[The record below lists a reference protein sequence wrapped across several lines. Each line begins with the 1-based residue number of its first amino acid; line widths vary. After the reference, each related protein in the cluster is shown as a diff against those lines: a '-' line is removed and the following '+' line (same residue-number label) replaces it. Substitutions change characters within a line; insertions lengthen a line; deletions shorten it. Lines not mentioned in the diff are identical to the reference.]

1 MSTTGHHSSA
11 AAASPSQKK
20 RLIVCCDGTWM
31 NSDKGYEKGK
41 PQPPSNVTRLA
52 RSFKRGCS
60 DGTVQVINYQSGV
73 GTGGSDAVSGGAFGS
88 GIAEHMRESYS
99 FICANYV
106 DGDEIVLIGFSR
118 GAFTARSI
126 AGMIG
131 NLGLLTREGMIYFY
145 PVFKD
150 MQNWQTKNYKDPF
163 TNVPFENKP
172 RGENAAEDYRRM
184 LLERGYTRVYESGG
198 SGKLITIKAVAVF
211 DTVGSLG
218 VPSVAWMQKLGLG
231 HTTSELR
238 FYDTTLSDRIENA
251 FHALALDEPRPPF
264 SPSIWERGAANRG
277 MTNLRQVWFPGSH
290 SNVGGG
296 WPDQGI
302 ANVTMAWM
310 MDQLTTVG
318 VEFDAG
324 SLRRMLTDTED
335 YYHKHPMAASLPTK
349 DAPKPKGKSP
359 KAVAKVKDTV
369 PDGIK
374 GKAKKVTPQTYFKW
388 AVDPILE
395 SNHPIR
401 PWGTGALLR
410 AHSPVY
416 TLSGTIVRSPG
427 MYHKLN
433 AYDGKE
439 LPEYLE
445 DTCEEIHP
453 SVRIRLAV
461 RGLGLD
467 DKQQWSAAAL
477 TNSGWELNRGADGRW
492 FWEYRGKE
500 DLPKKILYEAEMGHY
515 EKRILELAGGHPNIL
530 EFVESMRLDD
540 IAAIARRNASKA

>member
-1 MSTTGHHSSA
+1 MSTENATA
-11 AAASPSQKK
+11 PAPTQKK

-41 PQPPSNVTRLA
+41 PQNPSNVTRLA
-52 RSFKRGCS
+52 RSFKRGCD
-60 DGTVQVINYQSGV
+60 DGSVQVINYQSGV

-106 DGDEIVLIGFSR
+106 DGDEIILIGFSR

-131 NLGLLTREGMIYFY
+131 DLGLLTREGMPFFY

-163 TNVPFENKP
+163 PGVPFENKP
-172 RGENAAEDYRRM
+172 RGESAAEDYRRM
-184 LLERGYTRVYESGG
+184 LVEHGYTRVYEGGG

-218 VPSVAWMQKLGLG
+218 IPSVSWMEKIGLS

-238 FYDTTLSDRIENA
+238 FYDTALSDRIENA

-264 SPSIWERGAANRG
+264 SPSLWERPASNRG
-277 MTNLRQVWFPGSH
+277 VTNLRQVWFPGSH

-296 WPDQGI
+296 WPDQGM

-318 VEFDAG
+318 VEFDLG
-324 SLRRMLTDTED
+324 SIRRMLIDTER
-335 YYHKHPMAASLPTK
+335 YYKNHPMAIAIPTK
-349 DAPKPKGKSP
+349 EAPKQKAKPS
-359 KAVAKVKDTV
+359 KAVTKVKETV
-369 PDGIK
+369 PDGVK
-374 GKAKKVTPQTYFKW
+374 GKAKKVKPRTNFKW

-401 PWGTGALLR
+401 PWGTGALLQ

-416 TLSGTIVRSPG
+416 TFSGTIVRSPG

-433 AYDGKE
+433 SYDGKE

-461 RGLGLD
+461 RGLNLD

-477 TNSGWELNRGADGRW
+477 TNAGWLLNKGADGRW
-492 FWEYRGKE
+492 FWEYKGKE
-500 DLPKKILYEAEMGHY
+500 DLPRKIMYEAEMGHY
-515 EKRILELAGGHPNIL
+515 EKRILELAGGQPNIL
-530 EFVESMRLDD
+530 EFVENMKLDN
-540 IAAIARRNASKA
+540 IAVLARKSVSKS

>member
-1 MSTTGHHSSA
+1 
-11 AAASPSQKK
+11 
-20 RLIVCCDGTWM
+20 
-31 NSDKGYEKGK
+31 
-41 PQPPSNVTRLA
+41 
-52 RSFKRGCS
+52 
-60 DGTVQVINYQSGV
+60 
-73 GTGGSDAVSGGAFGS
+73 
-88 GIAEHMRESYS
+88 MRESYS

-106 DGDEIVLIGFSR
+106 DGDEIILLGFSR

-126 AGMIG
+126 AGMIAD
-131 NLGLLTREGMIYFY
+131 LGLLTREGMAFFY

-163 TNVPFENKP
+163 PGIPFENKP
-172 RGENAAEDYRRM
+172 RGETAAEDYRRM
-184 LLERGYTRVYESGG
+184 LVEHGYTRAFESGG
-198 SGKLITIKAVAVF
+198 SGKPITIKAVAVF

-218 VPSVAWMQKLGLG
+218 IPSVPWMEKMGLS
-231 HTTSELR
+231 HTTTELR
-238 FYDTTLSDRIENA
+238 FYDTALSDRIENA

-264 SPSIWERGAANRG
+264 SPSLWERPASNKGK
-277 MTNLRQVWFPGSH
+277 TNLRQVWFPGSH

-296 WPDQGI
+296 WPDQGM

-318 VEFDAG
+318 VEFDPG
-324 SLRRMLTDTED
+324 SIRRMLIDTEK
-335 YYHKHPMAASLPTK
+335 YYKDHPMAVTIPVK
-349 DAPKPKGKSP
+349 EAPKQ
-359 KAVAKVKDTV
+359 KAKPSKVVTKVKGTV
-369 PDGIK
+369 PDGVK
-374 GKAKKVTPQTYFKW
+374 GKAKKVKPHVNFKW
-388 AVDPILE
+388 AIDPILE

-401 PWGTGALLR
+401 PWGTGALLQ

-416 TLSGTIVRSPG
+416 TFSGTIVRSPG

-461 RGLGLD
+461 RGLNLD

-477 TNSGWELNRGADGRW
+477 TNAGWQLNKGADGRW
-492 FWEYRGKE
+492 FWEYKGKE
-500 DLPKKILYEAEMGHY
+500 DLPKKILYETEMGHY
-515 EKRILELAGGHPNIL
+515 EKRILELAGGQPNIL
-530 EFVESMRLDD
+530 EFVENMKLDN
-540 IAAIARRNASKA
+540 IAALARKSVSKS